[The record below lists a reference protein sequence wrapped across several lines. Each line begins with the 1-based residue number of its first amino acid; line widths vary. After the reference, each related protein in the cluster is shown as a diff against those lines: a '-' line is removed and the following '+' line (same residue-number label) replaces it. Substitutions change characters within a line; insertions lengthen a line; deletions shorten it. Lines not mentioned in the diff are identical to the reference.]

1 MNHTT
6 LERANFLTE
15 ETYRI
20 GNIIERLGYK
30 LEVGSEDNSDFS
42 NVIISAVPM
51 GDVEVP
57 EQLAEKILDE
67 IKDFYQE
74 KWDQITD
81 ELESL

>member
-6 LERANFLTE
+6 LKRANFLTDE
-15 ETYRI
+15 ANRI
-20 GNIIERLGYK
+20 GNIVELLGYK

-51 GDVEVP
+51 GDIKVP
-57 EQLAEKILDE
+57 EQLVEKILEDIRNLYRKE
-67 IKDFYQE
+67 
-74 KWDQITD
+74 WDQITD